1 MSPAELAAVI
11 AAVAF
16 AMLVVGLLFLVGAAI
31 RTLGTMNHAVDD
43 VRRATV
49 PLLTDVHTA
58 VRQANGDLIH
68 VEGLLETA
76 ESISGTMDSA
86 SRLALAAFSSPL
98 VKLTALATGT
108 SKAFRRL
115 RLRRTA

>member
-1 MSPAELAAVI
+1 
-11 AAVAF
+11 
-16 AMLVVGLLFLVGAAI
+16 
-31 RTLGTMNHAVDD
+31 
-43 VRRATV
+43 V

-86 SRLALAAFSSPL
+86 SRLALAAFSSPM
-98 VKLTALATGT
+98 VKIAALAAGT
-108 SKAFRRL
+108 SRAFRRL
-115 RLRRTA
+115 RRTA